1 MAQSWI
7 CAIASLAGSGGTSGI
22 IIDNAVGT
30 GTMAGSSQ
38 VYFSTHGNQATRP
51 VEPPEPAVAPYR
63 HRNRHYNKLKV
74 DTRQGSPMAMNDLS
88 DLSSDNPSARATKK
102 PYEKPAFRYEQVFV
116 TTALSCEKISIT
128 QVNCT
133 STTLKAS

>member
-1 MAQSWI
+1 
-7 CAIASLAGSGGTSGI
+7 
-22 IIDNAVGT
+22 
-30 GTMAGSSQ
+30 
-38 VYFSTHGNQATRP
+38 
-51 VEPPEPAVAPYR
+51 
-63 HRNRHYNKLKV
+63 
-74 DTRQGSPMAMNDLS
+74 MAMNDLS